1 MASLYWVGG
10 TAAWDGTAGTKW
22 ALTSGG
28 VGGLPIP
35 TSSDNVFLDA
45 NSGAV
50 SVSIATGNTGCLSLD
65 CTGFTGSL
73 LRTSGALTVSGSFT
87 AGSGMSSLS
96 PGVLTFNSTTSGNTL
111 TFNGVGIA
119 GGSNGITFNGVGGV
133 WTFQDSVAITG
144 NQTLTLTNGS
154 VFFNGK
160 TVSCVGGFSSSN
172 SNTRTWDMTNAT
184 LTCVGGSTWN
194 FSTVTNL
201 TLTTT
206 GSTISMPATG
216 GGTTFL
222 GGGKTYNR
230 VSVSGSGAI
239 TIIGSNIITTFSVG
253 PGVIHSFTAG
263 TTQTVTNF
271 ISTSS
276 YGKLATIKS
285 TSNGSTWTLSVASGQ
300 VNCNWISVQ
309 DCIASGGAT
318 FTAYSSTNVS
328 NNTGW
333 TFLSA
338 PWFNSFL

>member
-73 LRTSGALTVSGSFT
+73 LRTSGALTISGSFT

-111 TFNGVGIA
+111 TFNGINIA
-119 GGSNGITFNGVGGV
+119 GGSNGIIFNGVGGV
-133 WTFQDSVAITG
+133 WTFQDNVSVIG
-144 NQTLTLTNGS
+144 NQSITLTNGS
-154 VFFNGK
+154 IFFNGK
-160 TVSCVGGFSSSN
+160 TVSSVGGFSSSN
-172 SNTRTWDMTNAT
+172 SNVRTWDMTSST
-184 LTCVGGSTWN
+184 LTTIAGGTWN

-201 TLTTT
+201 TLVTT
-206 GSTISMPATG
+206 GSTINMGSSGTPA
-216 GGTTFL
+216 FI
-222 GGGKTYNR
+222 GGGKIYNK
-230 VSVSGSGAI
+230 VIITGSGTL
-239 TIIGSNIITTFSVG
+239 TIVGSNTFTTFSVG
-253 PGVIHSFTAG
+253 PSVTHAFTAG

-271 ISTSS
+271 VSTGS

-285 TSNGSTWTLSVASGQ
+285 TSNGSTWTISVASGQ

-318 FTAYSSTNVS
+318 FTAYSSTNTS
-328 NNTGW
+328 NNSGW
-333 TFLSA
+333 TFLPA
-338 PWFNSFL
+338 PWFNNFF